1 MKEIEEAS
9 EKNRSSRQKEWEKLD
24 TEVNN
29 HFNTKNEL
37 RSVQE
42 KLSECKAK
50 FDEQKRKYD
59 REIADLILELDFMK
73 ETFNKTESKLK
84 DALNN
89 IEIKEI
95 KITELERERKMAKMQ
110 MEEHL
115 RNNNQD
121 RINKIKHKLR
131 LEFSLKLQRIKE
143 EYSRF
148 KVNVVEDVINVK
160 KENGSMIAKIIS
172 KIEQHKQIVQ
182 EREAKYH
189 EKNSKI
195 LQKLQK
201 ELESKPERSDEH
213 ENSNEVLQRKIREL
227 EQDVVEIQDKLNQA
241 LDEKKIIESRYQAWM

>member
-1 MKEIEEAS
+1 
-9 EKNRSSRQKEWEKLD
+9 
-24 TEVNN
+24 
-29 HFNTKNEL
+29 
-37 RSVQE
+37 
-42 KLSECKAK
+42 
-50 FDEQKRKYD
+50 
-59 REIADLILELDFMK
+59 MK

-89 IEIKEI
+89 IEMKEI

-131 LEFSLKLQRIKE
+131 LEFSIKLQKIKE

-241 LDEKKIIESRYQAWM
+241 LDEKKIIESRYQA